1 LQLASKGISN
11 HHSKLWGQTMRER
24 RHMLPVWFFIGLL
37 LTIYGVIIL
46 ATSLRDWSH
55 PPAMVLAQYHPGFW
69 GGILLLL
76 IGGFYTVQ
84 FWPRRNGDR

>member
-1 LQLASKGISN
+1 
-11 HHSKLWGQTMRER
+11 MRER

-46 ATSLRDWSH
+46 ITSIVDWSQ
-55 PPAMVLAQYHPGFW
+55 PSQAILSQYHPGLW

-76 IGGFYTVQ
+76 IGGFYVLK
-84 FWPRRNGDR
+84 FRPRRPSGGSPNPDHR

>member
-1 LQLASKGISN
+1 
-11 HHSKLWGQTMRER
+11 MRER

-46 ATSLRDWSH
+46 ITSIVDWSQ
-55 PPAMVLAQYHPGFW
+55 PSQAILAQYHPGLW

-76 IGGFYTVQ
+76 IGGFYVLK
-84 FWPRRNGDR
+84 FRPRRPSGSSPNPDHR